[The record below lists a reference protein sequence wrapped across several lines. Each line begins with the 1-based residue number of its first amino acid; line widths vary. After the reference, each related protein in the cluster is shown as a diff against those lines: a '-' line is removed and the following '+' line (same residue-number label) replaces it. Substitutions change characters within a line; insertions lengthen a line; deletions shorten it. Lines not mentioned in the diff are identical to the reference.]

1 MRRFVTYLR
10 VSTQR
15 QGRSGLGLEAQRTA
29 CADHIR
35 KVGGELPP
43 LAEFVEVESGK
54 KNDRPQLAQAL
65 DYCRATGACLVI
77 AKLDR
82 LARNAAFLM
91 SLRDSGVDFV
101 AADMP
106 EANRLVVGIMSL
118 VAEYEREAISK
129 RTREALAASK
139 ARGTVLGGDRG
150 GRATPEA
157 RAAGVAARQKYAA
170 ERARIVA
177 PHIRAAQASG
187 ATSLRQ
193 IAAHLEAN
201 GIRTSTGKSA
211 WTPKAVAD
219 CIGRM
224 PMVIEKSEAHCA

>member
-1 MRRFVTYLR
+1 MRRFITYLR

-15 QGRSGLGLEAQRTA
+15 QGRSGLGLEAQRAA
-29 CADHIR
+29 CASYIR
-35 KVGGELPP
+35 QVGGELPP

-54 KNDRPQLAQAL
+54 KSDRPQLALAL
-65 DYCRATGACLVI
+65 DHCRATGACLVI

-106 EANRLVVGIMSL
+106 EANRLVVGIMAL
-118 VAEYEREAISK
+118 VAEHEREATSK
-129 RTREALAASK
+129 RTREALIAAK
-139 ARGTVLGGDRG
+139 ARGTKLGGDRG
-150 GRATPEA
+150 GRASPEA
-157 RAAGVAARQKYAA
+157 RAKGVATRQKHAA
-170 ERARIVA
+170 DRARIVA
-177 PHIRAAQASG
+177 PHIEAARASG

-193 IAAHLEAN
+193 VAAYLEEN
-201 GIRTSTGKSA
+201 GIRTATGKST

-219 CIGRM
+219 CMGRLT
-224 PMVIEKSEAHCA
+224 VT